1 MLGSDLKILEYFC
14 VHQSIIVFK
23 PIHVYMR
30 YELAGSGTT
39 YLIFH
44 SRKSKNI
51 RLIKKKLVE
60 LWEIPAKNESMEL
73 DYPDVFKLHCM
84 IFHELIQSQ
93 RDFLLDCQDRVNYVL
108 DEIDKHIGDVS
119 RREKL
124 KEFTIEL
131 NEIAQDL
138 DVHTYSL
145 DQTLKNMQTLSKPHH
160 LLETASCSSSRGS
173 SSFSLTESIERLR
186 MLQDL
191 DESNLSYLK
200 SRRETAMNLVSPT
213 FAQRDT
219 RLLCY

>member
-1 MLGSDLKILEYFC
+1 
-14 VHQSIIVFK
+14 
-23 PIHVYMR
+23 MR

-44 SRKSKNI
+44 SGGSRNIKGIKRKLS
-51 RLIKKKLVE
+51 R
-60 LWEIPAKNESMEL
+60 LWEIPAETESVGL
-73 DYPDVFKLHCM
+73 GYPDVFMLHCM

-93 RDFLLDCQDRVNYVL
+93 RDFLLGVQNRVNAVL
-108 DEIDKHIGDVS
+108 DEIDQHIGETS

-145 DQTLKNMQTLSKPHH
+145 DQTLKNMKTLSKTHH
-160 LLETASCSSSRGS
+160 LLEKASGASNQGGS
-173 SSFSLTESIERLR
+173 PFSLTESIERLR
-186 MLQDL
+186 MLLEL

-200 SRRETAMNLVSPT
+200 SRRETAMSLVSLTSPKELDVYYVIELAT
-213 FAQRDT
+213 GLQSCKST
-219 RLLCY
+219 